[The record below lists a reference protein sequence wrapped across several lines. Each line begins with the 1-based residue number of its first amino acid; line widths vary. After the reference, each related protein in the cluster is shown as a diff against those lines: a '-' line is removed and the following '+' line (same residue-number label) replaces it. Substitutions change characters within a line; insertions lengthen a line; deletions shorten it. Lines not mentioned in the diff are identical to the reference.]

1 MEFSPLPPLCT
12 AWNHRRV
19 RVPASSSWPADHR
32 SLCFPLLLLLLLLL
46 LLRANQ
52 RKEKRKT
59 AEAGGGDGLVV
70 VGVGLVR
77 AAGRREAEMEPGRRR
92 EEKRGRK
99 EKKNRL
105 EGKKKR
111 GHVPCTW
118 PHLKLE
124 KFNFNP
130 RSFHDFKILFTK
142 IFNYKIIHTPLI

>member
-32 SLCFPLLLLLLLLL
+32 SLCFPLLLLLLLL

-99 EKKNRL
+99 EKKSPGREKEKGSRAL
-105 EGKKKR
+105 HVTSPKIGKI
-111 GHVPCTW
+111 PLW
-118 PHLKLE
+118 
-124 KFNFNP
+124 P
-130 RSFHDFKILFTK
+130 RSFHDFKFFFI
-142 IFNYKIIHTPLI
+142 YKNFSITN